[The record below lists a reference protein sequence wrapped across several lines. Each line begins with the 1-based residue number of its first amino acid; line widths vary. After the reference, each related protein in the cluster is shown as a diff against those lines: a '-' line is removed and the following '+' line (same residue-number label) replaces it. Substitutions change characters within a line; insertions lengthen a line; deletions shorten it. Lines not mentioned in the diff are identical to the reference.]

1 MIINSLNPNQ
11 TPMDDLTDLEIML
24 LVAMIDE
31 RQELLKIFFD
41 PKQEPELPGIKSK
54 LLKRVY
60 QRL

>member
-31 RQELLKIFFD
+31 RQELLKVFFD
-41 PKQEPELPGIKSK
+41 PTQEPELPGIKSK